1 MRSRFDDQLDQLH
14 RELISMGALCEEA
27 IGRSVRALREGDP
40 ELAASA
46 IPLDSEI
53 DRMEHF
59 IENRCL
65 RLLLQQQPV
74 ARDLRQ
80 IAAAMKMITDLERI
94 GDQAADI
101 AGIVQSLNGRSVKP
115 CMPLVPMAES
125 TMRMVTVSVDAYVR
139 RDLALARDV
148 LEQDDTVDEYFERV
162 KDYLIDIIANSPD
175 EGGYALDL
183 FMIAKYLE
191 RIGDHATNIA
201 EWVVF
206 SVTGVH
212 KDLQHDLDGGR

>member
-14 RELISMGALCEEA
+14 KELIAMGSLCEEA

-53 DRMEHF
+53 DRMERV
-59 IENRCL
+59 IEDRCL

-80 IAAAMKMITDLERI
+80 ITAAMKMITDLERI
-94 GDQAADI
+94 GDQATDI
-101 AGIVQSLNGRSVKP
+101 AGIVKGLNGRSVKP
-115 CMPLVPMAES
+115 CMPLVPMAEA
-125 TMRMVTVSVDAYVR
+125 TMNMVTGSVDAYVKH
-139 RDLALARDV
+139 DLDRAQDV
-148 LEQDDTVDEYFERV
+148 LGQDDTVDEYFERV

-175 EGGYALDL
+175 EGEYALDL

-212 KDLQHDLDGGR
+212 KDSQHDMVCGR